1 MFLWLNCYSAVIVR
15 GFFCLHWFDADEWH
29 RQCAREDGSGLSH
42 RHVLQRQLFPLWVIV
57 SQGDLWSLA
66 SRFQPS
72 LAVNM
77 QVSCEALMRWMFD
90 VTELYAT
97 RWNNSSLIRLCRPSC
112 WRSSHV
118 QCTWFSSGT
127 SREFEHCPEMGLF
140 SWMCARICVCVCV
153 VRLKTSSKA
162 GGEDLVRRWI
172 QWLNRGGYMVPLMSA
187 PNAQQP
193 LNSSERITFSLS
205 FFFRLFPERKK
216 KHTRDVM
223 KPDTQRPRCKFI
235 TADAIKHVCT
245 HQTSGLPS
253 TARRWHSQLR
263 CPSPVSAAV
272 SEPAGRTG
280 PACRPNLSHSASIHL
295 QEAEGWNGEREK
307 KRGRRRWRLMAVF
320 VGISALFSSWMV
332 PPGQVSAL
340 H

>member
-307 KRGRRRWRLMAVF
+307 KRGRRRGRLMAVF

>member
-1 MFLWLNCYSAVIVR
+1 M
-15 GFFCLHWFDADEWH
+15 
-29 RQCAREDGSGLSH
+29 
-42 RHVLQRQLFPLWVIV
+42 
-57 SQGDLWSLA
+57 
-66 SRFQPS
+66 
-72 LAVNM
+72 
-77 QVSCEALMRWMFD
+77 
-90 VTELYAT
+90 
-97 RWNNSSLIRLCRPSC
+97 
-112 WRSSHV
+112 
-118 QCTWFSSGT
+118 
-127 SREFEHCPEMGLF
+127 
-140 SWMCARICVCVCV
+140 CVCVLSDLKPV
-153 VRLKTSSKA
+153 VKQVEKILWGDGYSGWTEEGTWFHWCLLQMHSSHWTLQRESLFHCHFFSGCFLK
-162 GGEDLVRRWI
+162 E
-172 QWLNRGGYMVPLMSA
+172 
-187 PNAQQP
+187 
-193 LNSSERITFSLS
+193 
-205 FFFRLFPERKK
+205 KK

-307 KRGRRRWRLMAVF
+307 KRGRRRGRLMAVF

>member
-280 PACRPNLSHSASIHL
+280 PACRLNLSHSASIHL

-307 KRGRRRWRLMAVF
+307 KRGRRRGRLMAVF

>member
-140 SWMCARICVCVCV
+140 SWMCARIYVCVCV

-307 KRGRRRWRLMAVF
+307 KRGRRRGRLMAVF